1 MAIVLRPA
9 GSARPPRAVYYYMNR
24 ERALEH
30 TTGDPQKATMA
41 AVEQASTAP
50 PHPHQSNDSNA
61 VRTAAIVITVV
72 MSISALKLGRAVVL
86 PVVVAV
92 LLTLLLSAPVRWL
105 RRRKIPEQLG
115 AAIVVFGTIGIVVGA
130 GSMMINPATELIST
144 APATFGKIGTKIHT
158 FMQPIAALQ
167 QSADRMATAAAPAT
181 PSGRPPA
188 QVQLATTSMFDRLM
202 SVLELVPAALSV
214 VFLTYFL
221 LASGPLF
228 RKKIAQILP
237 GRRDVVHLETILS
250 EIELVTSKFLAT
262 ATMINSG
269 VGVATALSLWAAG
282 LPNPILWGVM
292 VAVLN
297 FVPYIGPISSFIII
311 SLASLAFFDDPTRA
325 IVAPACFLAI
335 HLVENNLI
343 TPMLLGR
350 RLPVNTV
357 AIFLGLIFFGWIWGI
372 PGAVLAVPLTTVVK
386 IACDHVPGLN
396 HFGELLGN

>member
-1 MAIVLRPA
+1 VIAPGAHRTDIERMATTD
-9 GSARPPRAVYYYMNR
+9 SAKDTPP
-24 ERALEH
+24 
-30 TTGDPQKATMA
+30 
-41 AVEQASTAP
+41 
-50 PHPHQSNDSNA
+50 QSNDSNA
-61 VRTAAIVITVV
+61 VRSAAIVITVV
-72 MSISALKLGRAVVL
+72 MSIAALKLGRAVVL

-115 AAIVVFGTIGIVVGA
+115 GAIVVFGAVGIAIGAAAMLVT
-130 GSMMINPATELIST
+130 PATELIST
-144 APATFGKIGTKIHT
+144 APANFGKIETKVRS
-158 FMQPIAALQ
+158 FMQPIAELQ
-167 QSADRMATAAAPAT
+167 QSAEHMATAAAPASPT
-181 PSGRPPA
+181 GRAPA
-188 QVQLATTSMFDRLM
+188 QVQIATSSMFDHLM
-202 SVLELVPAALSV
+202 QVLELVPAALSV

-237 GRRDVVHLETILS
+237 GRRDVLHLENILS

-282 LPNPILWGVM
+282 MPNPILFGFI

-297 FVPYIGPISSFIII
+297 FVPYLGPISSFTII
-311 SLASLAFFDDPTRA
+311 SLASLASFDEPTRA
-325 IVAPACFLAI
+325 FIAPACFLAI

-386 IACDHVPGLN
+386 IACDHVPNLK